1 MSTVL
6 IVGSVALDT
15 VETRAGR
22 REEILGGSAT
32 FASVACRLQT
42 SAAAVPVPVKV
53 VAVVGEDFPQEH
65 LDFFAARGIDAAGID
80 RQPGRT
86 FRWSGRYAP
95 DFSTRETLD
104 TQLNVFERF
113 DPRIAAGDRR
123 SEIVFLGNIG
133 PELQL
138 RVLEQVETPRLV
150 AADTMNF
157 WISGQ
162 RDALLRVLE
171 RTDMLLINDEE
182 VRQLSGEWSVLR
194 AGRAVQA
201 LGPKV
206 LVVKRGEHGALLFD
220 HEALFYC
227 PSVPLEVVVDPTGAG
242 DTFAGA
248 LLGWLASHG
257 PAASLR
263 AAVVWAT
270 AVASFSVQGFGVE
283 ALRDLSAEAV
293 AERVAALR
301 GLVSDDEGFINE
313 RARPEGPNRE

>member
-1 MSTVL
+1 
-6 IVGSVALDT
+6 
-15 VETRAGR
+15 
-22 REEILGGSAT
+22 
-32 FASVACRLQT
+32 
-42 SAAAVPVPVKV
+42 VKV

-113 DPRIAAGDRR
+113 DPRIADGDRR
-123 SEIVFLGNIG
+123 SEIVFLGNIL

-138 RVLEQVETPRLV
+138 RVLEQMAGKPRLV

-157 WISGQ
+157 WISGK
-162 RDALLRVLE
+162 RDALLEVLK

-201 LGPKV
+201 MGPKV

-220 HEALFYC
+220 REALFYC
-227 PSVPLEVVVDPTGAG
+227 PSFPLEDVVDPTGAG

-248 LLGWLASHG
+248 LLGWLARNG

-270 AVASFSVQGFGVE
+270 AVASISVQGFGVE
-283 ALRDLSAEAV
+283 ALRDASVEAV
-293 AERVAALR
+293 AARVAALK
-301 GLVSDDEGFINE
+301 GLVSE
-313 RARPEGPNRE
+313 A